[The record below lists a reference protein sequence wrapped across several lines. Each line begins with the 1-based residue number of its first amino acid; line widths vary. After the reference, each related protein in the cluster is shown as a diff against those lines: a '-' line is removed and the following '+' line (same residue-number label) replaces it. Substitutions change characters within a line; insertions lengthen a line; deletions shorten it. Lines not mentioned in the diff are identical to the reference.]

1 MKVEKMQVYT
11 KNKADFFLL
20 LKCGGLPCKGGR
32 RQCTGSQS
40 VMGGGAG
47 EDFKGQEQVQ
57 EERGEGDN
65 LQVQEK
71 GEGVDLQVQERG
83 EGGREATSS
92 EEKGGVAGEKG
103 GGEEVVQEARDK
115 DSEEKGT
122 MDQGSE
128 RAAVAYKEGYTDTV
142 GRLLLATRPLSVGEV
157 VVEDFALLA
166 APDGAPVCLGCL
178 AGLTQSIPV
187 NCPNC
192 GWPLCRF

>member
-92 EEKGGVAGEKG
+92 EEKGGVAG
-103 GGEEVVQEARDK
+103 GEEVVQEARDK

-122 MDQGSE
+122 MDQGGDG
-128 RAAVAYKEGYTDTV
+128 AAVAYKEGYRDTV

>member
-92 EEKGGVAGEKG
+92 GEKRGVAGEKG
-103 GGEEVVQEARDK
+103 EEEENRDK
-115 DSEEKGT
+115 DSEEKGR
-122 MDQGSE
+122 MDQGGD